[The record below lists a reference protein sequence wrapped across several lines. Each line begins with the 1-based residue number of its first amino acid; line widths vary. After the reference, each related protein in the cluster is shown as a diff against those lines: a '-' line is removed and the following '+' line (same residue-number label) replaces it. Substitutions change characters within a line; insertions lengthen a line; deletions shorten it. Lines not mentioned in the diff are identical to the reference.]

1 MNSIKLKMDK
11 NFKPE
16 VKKKHKKENKAL
28 PGSLPPITK
37 KQTAIIHSVTQQMTE
52 EKVEDAQAEKDLE
65 SQL

>member
-37 KQTAIIHSVTQQMTE
+37 K
-52 EKVEDAQAEKDLE
+52 
-65 SQL
+65 